1 MGHREPP
8 CAIHGMDSC
17 PYPVTL
23 RQSVLSSLGPREGE
37 REGEEGATDVED
49 VVEVAVVEEDDDDE
63 PIKVIPVPE
72 SLPRGPVYK

>member
-1 MGHREPP
+1 
-8 CAIHGMDSC
+8 MDSC

-49 VVEVAVVEEDDDDE
+49 VVEVTVVEEDDDDE
-63 PIKVIPVPE
+63 PIKVIPVHE

>member
-1 MGHREPP
+1 
-8 CAIHGMDSC
+8 
-17 PYPVTL
+17 
-23 RQSVLSSLGPREGE
+23 VLSSLSPREGE
-37 REGEEGATDVED
+37 REGEEGVTDVED